1 MSNINKHLPLFG
13 VGPVIVYGQVLMTAI
28 TIGLTYVFDVSFASF
43 DILKIPFLVVG
54 IILIIFGFYL
64 DLSAK
69 YKSKLFQ
76 NVEENRLI
84 TDGVYAYTRNPV
96 YEGRF
101 PQVRK
106 SLLVDR
112 IAETGKA
119 SNFPQ
124 ARKCLHAWGL
134 AENRKTS
141 SFPQVRIDLR
151 ACRIAEID
159 KET

>member
-159 KET
+159 KER

>member
-1 MSNINKHLPLFG
+1 M
-13 VGPVIVYGQVLMTAI
+13 
-28 TIGLTYVFDVSFASF
+28 
-43 DILKIPFLVVG
+43 
-54 IILIIFGFYL
+54 IIFGFYL

-84 TDGVYAYTRNPV
+84 TEGVYAYTRNPV
-96 YEGRF
+96 YAGGF

-159 KET
+159 KEG